1 MLRLIIFLIAAAA
14 LAWVAV
20 WFANNPGQVIISLE
34 ATEMVLPLGIAV
46 AALAVITAAGVVVY
60 EIWRWMVGL
69 PRQIRERREQNRK
82 LRGYQELTHGLIAA
96 AAGDVTGARVHTK
109 QAEKLLDSSAA
120 TLLLSAQTAQLEG
133 KEDVA
138 QLKFEQM
145 LKRPQ
150 TEFLGVRGLL
160 ADAVKRG
167 DQEEALELAER
178 AYQRS
183 PNTSWVLTTYFD
195 LLTRNG
201 KWAEAYDLIGDMAR
215 EKLLTGPEATRRRAL
230 MKHMLAVDG
239 LAAGRD
245 KEALDFGRKA
255 TGLAPTFAPATVT
268 AAEAAKRLGKLRLA
282 KRFIEDTWTLEPH
295 PELARAYAELVPGE
309 TAVER
314 LNRCTRLEKL
324 RPGHLV
330 TQMVMAELAMNARHW
345 DSAKQHLDQA
355 LNAGPTAGTYRLY
368 AEYERASG
376 GGDAKARDWLAKA
389 ADAPADK
396 CWVCDDTGEV
406 LAQWQLFGPSG
417 RFDSVH
423 WDSPPTLAPM
433 VRDQRPPMVLVQDQS
448 VQKASDAG
456 QARSAA
462 ATGKPAAEPAPGKAA
477 ADGAETKPAKPAAG
491 QAGDGKPPPSS
502 GPSKA
507 ASKGNGPIS
516 QAGSSGG
523 KGEVGG
529 DDGKA
534 AKPRA
539 SGADQG
545 LKAPPPIESTVK
557 TPTSV
562 N

>member
-1 MLRLIIFLIAAAA
+1 MLRLILFLVVAAA

-34 ATEMVLPLGIAV
+34 ATETVLPLGIAIAIL
-46 AALAVITAAGVVVY
+46 AAITAAGVVVY
-60 EIWRWMVGL
+60 ELWRWVVGL
-69 PRQIRERREQNRK
+69 PRQIRENREHNRK

-167 DQEEALELAER
+167 DQEEALALAKR

-183 PNTSWVLTTYFD
+183 PSTSWVLTTYFD

-201 KWAEAYDLIGDMAR
+201 QWAEAYELIGDMAR
-215 EKLLTGPEATRRRAL
+215 EKLLSGPEASRRRAL
-230 MKHMLAVDG
+230 MKHMLAVDALEEG
-239 LAAGRD
+239 KDR
-245 KEALDFGRKA
+245 EALDLGKRA
-255 TGLAPTFAPATVT
+255 AGLAPAFTPATVT
-268 AAEAAKRLGKLRLA
+268 AAEAAKRIGKVKVA
-282 KRFIEDTWTLEPH
+282 KRLIEDCWTLEPH

-314 LNRCTRLEKL
+314 LNRCARLEKL

-345 DSAKQHLDQA
+345 DTAKRHLDQA
-355 LNAGPTAGTYRLY
+355 ISVGPTAGTYRLY

-406 LAQWQLFGPSG
+406 LGDWQLFGPSG
-417 RFDSVH
+417 RFDSVN
-423 WDSPPTLAPM
+423 WESPPTLAPM
-433 VRDQRPPMVLVQDQS
+433 IRDQRPPMVLVQDQS
-448 VQKASDAG
+448 SSTANKDA
-456 QARSAA
+456 
-462 ATGKPAAEPAPGKAA
+462 KAA
-477 ADGAETKPAKPAAG
+477 AASPVI
-491 QAGDGKPPPSS
+491 DGKS
-502 GPSKA
+502 A
-507 ASKGNGPIS
+507 AKGNGPTDA
-516 QAGSSGG
+516 AGLNGSKDASAAD
-523 KGEVGG
+523 EA
-529 DDGKA
+529 KA
-534 AKPRA
+534 ARA
-539 SGADQG
+539 RTGGAGQG
-545 LKAPPPIESTVK
+545 LKAPPSIEATVK

>member
-1 MLRLIIFLIAAAA
+1 MLRLIIFLIVAAA

-20 WFANNPGQVIISLE
+20 WFANNPGEVIISLE

-46 AALAVITAAGVVVY
+46 ALLAAITAAGVVVY
-60 EIWRWMVGL
+60 EIWRWVVGL
-69 PRQIRERREQNRK
+69 PRQIRTNREHNRK

-167 DQEEALELAER
+167 DQTEALALAER
-178 AYQRS
+178 AYRRS

-195 LLTRNG
+195 LLTRNA
-201 KWAEAYDLIGDMAR
+201 KWAEAYELIGDMAR
-215 EKLLTGPEATRRRAL
+215 EKLLSGPEATRRRAL
-230 MKHMLAVDG
+230 MKHMLAVDALEEG
-239 LAAGRD
+239 KDRD
-245 KEALDFGRKA
+245 ALDFGRKA
-255 TGLAPTFAPATVT
+255 SGLAPTFAPATVA
-268 AAEAAKRLGKLRLA
+268 AAEAAKRIGKIRLA
-282 KRFIEDTWTLEPH
+282 KRLIEDCWTLEPH
-295 PELARAYAELVPGE
+295 PELARAYADLVPGE

-314 LNRCTRLEKL
+314 LTRCARLEKL

-345 DSAKQHLDQA
+345 DTARQHLTQA
-355 LNAGPTAGTYRLY
+355 LNVEPTAGTYRLY

-406 LAQWQLFGPSG
+406 LAEWQLFGPSG
-417 RFDSVH
+417 RFDSVN
-423 WDSPPTLAPM
+423 WESPPTLAPM
-433 VRDQRPPMVLVQDQS
+433 LRDQRSPMVLVQDQS
-448 VQKASDAG
+448 PSSARTGNGAETATAG
-456 QARSAA
+456 GVAPAKAA
-462 ATGKPAAEPAPGKAA
+462 AAAPGRPVTDSKYGDGKPAA
-477 ADGAETKPAKPAAG
+477 
-491 QAGDGKPPPSS
+491 
-502 GPSKA
+502 
-507 ASKGNGPIS
+507 KGNGPT
-516 QAGSSGG
+516 AEDGLNGT
-523 KGEVGG
+523 KGEA
-529 DDGKA
+529 KA
-534 AKPRA
+534 DEAKGAKARA
-539 SGADQG
+539 GAADQG
-545 LKAPPPIESTVK
+545 LKVPPPIESTVK